1 MLFARY
7 LYVLSLVVWLGGM
20 VALGLV
26 AAPATFHVLEAR
38 EGTDGRAVA
47 GAVFGETLRRFSLV
61 TYAAGTVMLAGLLLM
76 ALMGPRPRAFG
87 IRAGLIA
94 GMLALS
100 LYSGVV
106 LSGRIQ
112 QLQQQVGVPIGS
124 LPEGDARRAR
134 FGRLH
139 GLATLMMMLN
149 MAGGLVLLYWEA
161 SE

>member
-1 MLFARY
+1 MLVARY

-20 VALGLV
+20 VALGMI
-26 AAPATFHVLEAR
+26 AAPATFGVLEAR
-38 EGTDGRAVA
+38 EGAGGRATA
-47 GAVFGETLRRFSLV
+47 GAVFGETLRRFHLMSYV
-61 TYAAGTVMLAGLLLM
+61 AGALMLAGLTVI

-87 IRAGLIA
+87 LRMGIVA

-112 QLQQQVGVPIGS
+112 RLQAEVGAPMGS
-124 LPEGDARRAR
+124 LPENDPRRAQ

-139 GLATLMMMLN
+139 GLATVLMLIN
-149 MAGGLVLLYWEA
+149 VAGGLVLLYWEA